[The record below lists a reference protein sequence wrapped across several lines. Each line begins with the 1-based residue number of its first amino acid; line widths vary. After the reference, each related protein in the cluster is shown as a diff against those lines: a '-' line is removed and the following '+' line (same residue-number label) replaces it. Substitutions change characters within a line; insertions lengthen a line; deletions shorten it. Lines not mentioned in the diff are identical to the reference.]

1 MNIQSAEPVR
11 SVYVKAMFG
20 AGTHPVL
27 VAHQG
32 GWDEV
37 LLISGPIIVIAGLLI
52 LAKKRVDSALPNS
65 HDSGSSLDGGSD
77 SGEAAD

>member
-1 MNIQSAEPVR
+1 
-11 SVYVKAMFG
+11 MFAAG
-20 AGTHPVL
+20 AHPVL

-52 LAKKRVDSALPNS
+52 LAKKRVDSALPEDQN
-65 HDSGSSLDGGSD
+65 SGSSLDGGTNG
-77 SGEAAD
+77 GEPAD

>member
-1 MNIQSAEPVR
+1 
-11 SVYVKAMFG
+11 MFAAG
-20 AGTHPVL
+20 AHPVL

-52 LAKKRVDSALPNS
+52 LAKKRVDSALPDN
-65 HDSGSSLDGGSD
+65 HDSRSSLNGGSD
-77 SGEAAD
+77 GGEATD

>member
-11 SVYVKAMFG
+11 SVDVRAMFAAG
-20 AGTHPVL
+20 ARPVI

-37 LLISGPIIVIAGLLI
+37 LLIGGPIIIIAGLLI
-52 LAKKRVDSALPNS
+52 LAKKRVDSALPEGQ
-65 HDSGSSLDGGSD
+65 DSESSLNGGADGGK
-77 SGEAAD
+77 AAD